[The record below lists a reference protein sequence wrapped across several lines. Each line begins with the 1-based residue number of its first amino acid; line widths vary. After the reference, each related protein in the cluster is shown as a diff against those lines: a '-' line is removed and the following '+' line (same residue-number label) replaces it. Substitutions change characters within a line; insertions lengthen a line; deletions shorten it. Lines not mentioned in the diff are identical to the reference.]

1 MPDLIAGDSRGLRIV
16 YGRPEL
22 VEDWIEAHKDTY
34 VISSCFFYVVQDHLE
49 VAVNAIHQREVR
61 KAQLGSMN
69 LQPGQRRQ

>member
-1 MPDLIAGDSRGLRIV
+1 MADFIEADSRGLRMI
-16 YGRPEL
+16 YGKPEV

-69 LQPGQRRQ
+69 LQRGQQRQ